1 MAHPEQPKL
10 DLRYGPGNQPAS
22 GVWSTVID
30 QLLDHRSVRKYRPD
44 PVTDEQLVAIIA
56 AAQSAATSSNL
67 NAWSVVAVRSP
78 EKRAALAEFS
88 GKQAHV
94 RDAPLQLVWLADLAR
109 LEHVAQLAERPCA
122 AIDYLEMFVIGVI
135 DAALAA
141 QNALAAAQS
150 LGLSGCYI
158 GGMRNQP
165 ENVAELLGL
174 PPRVFA
180 VFGMTL
186 GYEDTEAGAAS
197 VKPRPP
203 QSTVLHHERYRPL
216 SEQNADIESYNRTM
230 EVFYESQAMNVHG
243 TWAVHSAKRIAD
255 SKALTG
261 RDRLTEALHKLGFKL
276 K

>member
-1 MAHPEQPKL
+1 MNHPEQQKL
-10 DLRYGPGNQPAS
+10 DQRYGPGVQPAP
-22 GVWSTVID
+22 GAWSAVID
-30 QLLDHRSVRKYRPD
+30 HLLDHRSVRKYQPD
-44 PVTDEQLVAIIA
+44 AVSDEQLTAIIA

-67 NAWSVVAVRSP
+67 NAWSVVAVRNP
-78 EKRAALAEFS
+78 ETRAALAECA
-88 GKQAHV
+88 GNQAHV

-109 LEHVAQLAERPCA
+109 LEHVARLAERPCA

-141 QNALAAAQS
+141 QNAITAAQS

-165 ENVAELLGL
+165 EKVAELLGL

-186 GYEDTEAGAAS
+186 GYEDEAAGSAS
-197 VKPRPP
+197 VKPRLP
-203 QSTVLHHERYRPL
+203 QAAILHHERYRPL
-216 SEQNADIESYNRTM
+216 NEQSADVEAYNLIM
-230 EVFYESQAMNVHG
+230 EAFYAAQNMNVHG

-255 SKALTG
+255 AQSLTG
-261 RDRLTEALHKLGFKL
+261 RDRLNEALHNLGFKL